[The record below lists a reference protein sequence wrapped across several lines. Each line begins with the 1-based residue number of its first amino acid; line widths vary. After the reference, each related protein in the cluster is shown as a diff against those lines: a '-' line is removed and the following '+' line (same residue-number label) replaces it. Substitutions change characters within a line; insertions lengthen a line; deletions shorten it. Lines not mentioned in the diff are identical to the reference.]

1 MLNQQQLSKIQ
12 QAANTAKQA
21 WNGEYFEAMAYT
33 QPERNEIW
41 RVKGGFPGNLKQVP
55 LFTQAGKIGTDIFVA
70 RIQNK
75 LTPYEKP
82 YFSFKPKESFI
93 TEYEAELRDL
103 CAKISDRVNER
114 KNELHLDDILNEA
127 YYDLAAGTAAIIRE
141 NTINGIRFKKL
152 TITEYALGTEAH
164 QSICRA
170 VCIPANQVGIY
181 FPELRG
187 LKQIGG
193 RNTYGPGSEDDLK
206 MQDVLYY
213 NERSGRWEYYLIC
226 QEKTIVFRD
235 YGKRCPVHIFHWTRA
250 SDMPYGVGVAMKAKP
265 AIKRLNSYI
274 KCKLELIP
282 FAFPMFLS
290 TAGNFLDRN
299 VNFKPGGRLFV
310 RDIAGVQPVQ
320 LSQAKNDFMLEIQS
334 EELAIKQTMLDYTL
348 PNDPRQMTAAEVYA
362 RSNPQDEMVSIA
374 VSKMTS
380 TIKEIGWDLFDEIFM
395 RELAGLTSITLEQ
408 LHEVLDCEVNNDA
421 QMDVQLINKTL
432 QYIQTVG
439 MFDPQ
444 AIYQSLNRGRTLETL
459 EKAYNLPIEI
469 THTAEEIDEAAE
481 QAAQAAAQAQSQ
493 AAQTQM
499 AIDDNKEQSKAA
511 AQIAIDENKGV

>member
-1 MLNQQQLSKIQ
+1 MLNQTQLSRIRGK
-12 QAANTAKQA
+12 ASTAKQA
-21 WNGEYFEAMAYT
+21 WNSEYFEAMAYT

-41 RVKGGFPGNLKQVP
+41 RVKGGFPGNLKQTP
-55 LFTQAGKIGTDIFVA
+55 LFTTAGKTGVDIFVA

-82 YFSFKPKESFI
+82 YFSFKPKDSFVSDYES
-93 TEYEAELRDL
+93 ELRDL

-114 KNELHLDDILNEA
+114 KNELRLDDTLNEA
-127 YYDLAAGTAAIIRE
+127 YYDLAAGTAAIVRE
-141 NTINGIRFKKL
+141 NTIFGIQFKKL
-152 TITEYALGTEAH
+152 PITEYMLGTEQH
-164 QSICRA
+164 QTICREI
-170 VCIPANQVGIY
+170 CIPANMIGVY

-193 RNTYGPGSEDDLK
+193 RQTYGPGSDEEMKL
-206 MQDVLYY
+206 QDTLYF
-213 NERSGRWEYYLIC
+213 NERSGRWEYYLQANNDI
-226 QEKTIVFRD
+226 ILVRD
-235 YGKRCPVHIFHWTRA
+235 YGKRCPVHLFHWTRA

-299 VNFKPGGRLFV
+299 VNFKPGGRMFV
-310 RDIAGVQPVQ
+310 RDIQGVQPVQ
-320 LSQAKNDFMLEIQS
+320 LSQAKNDFVLEIQS
-334 EELAIKQTMLDYTL
+334 EELAIKQIMLDYTL

-374 VSKMTS
+374 VSKMTA
-380 TIKEIGWDLFDEIFM
+380 TIKEIGWDLFDDVYA
-395 RELAGLTSITLEQ
+395 RELAGITNISLEQ
-408 LHEVLDCEVNNDA
+408 LHEILECEVNNDA
-421 QMDVQLINKTL
+421 QMDTQAVNKIL

-439 MFDPQ
+439 LFDPQ
-444 AIYQSLNRGRTLETL
+444 AIYQSLDRGRTLEKL

-469 THTAEEIDEAAE
+469 THTAEEIDEAAD
-481 QAAQAAAQAQSQ
+481 AAAQAEAQIQNAGMQ
-493 AAQTQM
+493 AQM
-499 AIDDNKEQSKAA
+499 IMDDNKEQAKAA
-511 AQIAIDENKGV
+511 AQIAINDNK